1 MQNSLNQPLDLEQ
14 KIVEEAKKALKETNK
29 LIRYC
34 VSDAILSNV
43 SMSEMNRMAIFLSDY
58 VDYII
63 KKIADGEENG

>member
-1 MQNSLNQPLDLEQ
+1 MQNSSNQPLDLEQ

-29 LIRYC
+29 PIKYC

-63 KKIADGEENG
+63 KKIECGENDG

>member
-1 MQNSLNQPLDLEQ
+1 MQNSSNQPLDLEQ

-29 LIRYC
+29 PIRYC

-43 SMSEMNRMAIFLSDY
+43 SMSEMNQMAIFLSDY

-63 KKIADGEENG
+63 KKIEDGEKNG